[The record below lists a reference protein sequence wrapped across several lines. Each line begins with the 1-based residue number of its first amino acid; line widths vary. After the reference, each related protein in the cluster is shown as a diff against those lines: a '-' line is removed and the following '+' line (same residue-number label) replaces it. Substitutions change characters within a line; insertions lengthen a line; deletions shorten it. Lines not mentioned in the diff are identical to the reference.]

1 MKTKSQF
8 IYVQPKNKVSK
19 DIFDYE
25 MNGLHSC
32 KVLGKQDEKIFLQS
46 IANDYIFWIKEENDK
61 YWEVIR

>member
-8 IYVQPKNKVSK
+8 IYVQPKTKVSK
-19 DIFDYE
+19 DIFDCE

-32 KVLGKQDEKIFLQS
+32 KVLGKQEEKIFLKS

-61 YWEVIR
+61 YWEVIK

>member
-8 IYVQPKNKVSK
+8 ICVQPKTKVSK

-32 KVLGKQDEKIFLQS
+32 KVLSRKDEKIVLQS
-46 IANDYIFWIKEENDK
+46 IANDYVFWMKEENDK
-61 YWEVIR
+61 YWEMIK

>member
-8 IYVQPKNKVSK
+8 IYVKPKTKVSK
-19 DIFDYE
+19 DIFDCE

-32 KVLGKQDEKIFLQS
+32 KVLGKQEEKIFLKS

-61 YWEVIR
+61 YWEVIK